1 MDHGDHGEHREH
13 DGASCGVAL
22 TVLGNLSVDLIDGG
36 APSAGGCPAFAL
48 EALAGLGGSGRVV
61 TRAAAAERAL
71 LDAVGGESEV
81 AYDVLPARTTSSFA
95 LRYRGEERSVTVVA
109 AGPVWEPADLAEAG
123 IGSRWVHVS
132 PLLRSDFP
140 TATLRAL
147 VTAGHI
153 VSYDGQGL
161 VRRQEV
167 GPLRVDARFDPGILE
182 LLQVL
187 KLADDEAEVLAGG
200 RFDAASARAL
210 GVPEVLVTHGS
221 AGYDLY
227 VDGERLPVAAVRPV
241 VDVDPT
247 GAGDMFAVAY
257 AAGRAMGAPP
267 VTAAQ
272 RAAQLVA
279 DRLTARAGLS
289 SDRTAT
295 TSWS

>member
-1 MDHGDHGEHREH
+1 MDHRER
-13 DGASCGVAL
+13 DEPSLAGSL

-48 EALAGLGGSGRVV
+48 ETLAGLGASGRVV
-61 TRAAAAERAL
+61 TRAAASDRLL
-71 LDAVGGESEV
+71 LDAVAGGSQV

-95 LRYRGEERSVTVVA
+95 LRYDGEQRSVTVVE
-109 AGPVWEPADLAEAG
+109 AGPVWEPADLARAG
-123 IGSRWVHVS
+123 IGSTWVHVS

-140 TATLRAL
+140 TATLQAL
-147 VTAGHI
+147 VAAGHI

-161 VRRQEV
+161 VRLQEV
-167 GPLRVDARFDPGILE
+167 GSLRVDAEFDPGVLE

-187 KLADDEAEVLAGG
+187 KVADDEAEVLAGG
-200 RFDAASARAL
+200 TFDAASARAL

-227 VDGERLPVAAVRPV
+227 VDGEPLRVAAVRPV
-241 VDVDPT
+241 ADVDPT

-257 AAGRAMGAPP
+257 AAGRAAGARP
-267 VTAAQ
+267 VDAAQ

-279 DRLTARAGLS
+279 DRLAARAGLS
-289 SDRTAT
+289 SGRTAT
-295 TSWS
+295 TSCS